1 MRYLFSGEPPL
12 NIFRLTPLAHACAL
26 LSATALPNLAQAQA
40 TALPP
45 GSIERLPTVQVQ
57 AARGQQVADV
67 DLPASISTVWL
78 DDDVNGNLA
87 QIADALSGVPGV
99 VARDRQN
106 LAQDTQLSIRG
117 FGARSTFGVRGV
129 RVLVDGVPAT
139 MPDGQGQLSHASML
153 SAQRV
158 EVLRGPFSA
167 LYGNSSGGVVQIW
180 SADGQAGDPWR
191 VRMAGGSDGTLSTGA
206 QLRGEQGP
214 VRYNVAANHFRTDGW
229 RDHSAARR
237 ESVNARLGTDVAGGT
252 LDLVLNYFDSPD
264 AQDPLGLTREQVR
277 QDPRQATAVATQ
289 YNTRKSA
296 RQAQAGLVF
305 TRTEGAQTWRAM
317 GYAGQRSVEQYLAIP
332 PGPQANPLHA
342 GGVIDLE
349 GGYGGLD
356 LHWGWQGHWAGRPL
370 EVVIGAN
377 ADQQQQD
384 RRGYENFVGSELGV
398 RGALRRDQSDR
409 VRNVD
414 QFAQAFWQWAP
425 RWSLLLGVRHS
436 EVRFRSN
443 DHYVTARNPDDSGA
457 RDYSATTPVAGVVF
471 HASDAWRVYASAGRG
486 FETPT
491 FNELGYR
498 ADGAPGLALNL
509 SAARS
514 RNLELGT
521 KWRGSGGA
529 AFEAA
534 VFRADTDDELAVAS
548 NTNGRST
555 YRNIGRTRRQGLE
568 ATLLYPI
575 STELEASLAYT
586 YLEATVRQPYL
597 VCASTGCATPNTTVP
612 AGSRLPGVPEQ
623 QWFGRL
629 QYQPGAW
636 QWAGEVVAS
645 SDTVVND
652 LATDSAPGYALLNLE
667 AARRWTLAQGALRV
681 FARVDNL
688 LDQRY
693 IGSVIVNDGNQRYF
707 EPGPDRRYSV
717 GVQWA
722 WL

>member
-1 MRYLFSGEPPL
+1 M
-12 NIFRLTPLAHACAL
+12 
-26 LSATALPNLAQAQA
+26 LPNLAQAQNA
-40 TALPP
+40 APP
-45 GSIERLPTVQVQ
+45 SPPIERLPTVQVQ

-78 DDDVNGNLA
+78 GDDANGNLA
-87 QIADALSGVPGV
+87 QLSEALNGIPGV

-139 MPDGQGQLSHASML
+139 MPDGQGQLSHANLL
-153 SAQRV
+153 SAERV

-167 LYGNSSGGVVQIW
+167 LYGNSSGGVVQVW
-180 SADGQAGDPWR
+180 SADGAAGDPWR
-191 VRMAGGSDGTLSTGA
+191 LRVATGSDATLSAGA

-237 ESVNARLGTDVAGGT
+237 ESLNARLGTDVADGQ
-252 LDLVLNYFDSPD
+252 LELVLNYFDSPD

-296 RQAQAGLVF
+296 RQGQAGLVF
-305 TRTEGAQTWRAM
+305 TRTEGAQTWRTM

-342 GGVIDLE
+342 GGVIDLD

-356 LHWGWQGHWAGRPL
+356 ARWAWQGQVAGRPL
-370 EVVIGAN
+370 EFVIGAN
-377 ADQQQQD
+377 ADQQLQN
-384 RRGYENFVGSELGV
+384 RRGYENFVGDQLGV
-398 RGALRRDQSDR
+398 RGALRRDQRDR

-425 RWSLLLGVRHS
+425 RWSLLLGARHS
-436 EVRFRSN
+436 TVRVRSE
-443 DHYVTARNPDDSGA
+443 DRYVTARNPDDSGA
-457 RDYSATTPVAGVVF
+457 RNYDATTPVAGVVF
-471 HASDAWRVYASAGRG
+471 HPSDAWRVYASAGRG

-498 ADGAPGLALNL
+498 ADGQAGLALDL

-514 RNLELGT
+514 RNLELGG

-529 AFEAA
+529 AFDAA
-534 VFRADTDDELAVAS
+534 LFRADTDDELAVAS
-548 NTNGRST
+548 NTFGRST
-555 YRNIGRTRRQGLE
+555 YRNIGKTRRQG
-568 ATLLYPI
+568 A
-575 STELEASLAYT
+575 EASLQLPLGAQVQATLAYT
-586 YLEATVRQPYL
+586 YVEATVREPYL
-597 VCASTGCATPNTTVP
+597 VCAASNCATPNTPVA

-623 QWFGRL
+623 QWFGRVD
-629 QYQPGAW
+629 YRPGEW
-636 QWAGEVVAS
+636 EWAGEVVAS

-667 AARRWTLAQGALRV
+667 AAHRWTTAQGALRV
-681 FARVDNL
+681 FARIDNA

-693 IGSVIVNDGNQRYF
+693 IGSVIVNDGNQRFF

-717 GVQWA
+717 GAQWT
-722 WL
+722 WR